1 MADPSGTTP
10 QPDSIQV
17 WDIFVRVFHWT
28 LAVGFFVAYFSE
40 DVQLLHVWTGY
51 LIGVLVLARIIW
63 GFVGPQHARFSDF
76 AFPLKAVLAYL
87 IDLVRFKAIRHIGH
101 SPAGAVMVWAL
112 LAGLLAIVGSG
123 LVLYALEENA
133 GPLAGFVSTDEF
145 NQGAAPFALVSTAQ
159 ADDDDDEEHA
169 ERGER
174 GKAGERAGE
183 GYAERG
189 SGQREAHEG
198 AEELWEELHE
208 VFANL
213 VLILV
218 LLHIVGVVFASIVT
232 RENLPR
238 SMVTGRKRPLG
249 Q

>member
-1 MADPSGTTP
+1 MSDPSGAAP

-40 DVQLLHVWTGY
+40 DVELLHVWTGY

-112 LAGLLAIVGSG
+112 LAGMLAIVGSG

-159 ADDDDDEEHA
+159 ADDDDEEH
-169 ERGER
+169 
-174 GKAGERAGE
+174 GERAGE
-183 GYAERG
+183 GYTERG
-189 SGQREAHEG
+189 SGQREAQEG

-208 VFANL
+208 AFANL